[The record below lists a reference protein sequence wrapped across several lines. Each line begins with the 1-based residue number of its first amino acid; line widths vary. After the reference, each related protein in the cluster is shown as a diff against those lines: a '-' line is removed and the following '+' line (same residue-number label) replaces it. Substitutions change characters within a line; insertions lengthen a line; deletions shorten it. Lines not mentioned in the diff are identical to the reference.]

1 MKTISLSEFT
11 SNFMEISN
19 NLTASEVRM
28 LYLLI
33 TQPDVIKISQ
43 QMFASKI
50 GTHRR
55 TISIGYKTLTNHGY
69 ITIPDNPSR
78 LQQNIG
84 VNIMSRHA
92 VKNNVVSTDINNTGN
107 GINSTD
113 IKIEI
118 ENNEKIKKN
127 ENSVNTRSEMADKNE
142 SVTSGILYK
151 KFLQEILG
159 YKKYAIIPQF
169 FEEFPDKHT
178 DILIDLRTELPDF
191 IDFLAIKYGF
201 EEELRIL
208 RISNSQIKELK
219 KNILHKEN
227 LCNELSA
234 NYIKYF
240 RQERKKLAVQVIRQA
255 LIYYPFKFEKF
266 LHDIREYRYDDFDE
280 IVQAMIWDIYKTD
293 RLNKK
298 DNVSSNP

>member
-19 NLTASEVRM
+19 NLTSSEVRM

-43 QMFASKI
+43 QKFANRI

-55 TISIGYKTLTNHGY
+55 TVSIGYKTLTNHRY
-69 ITIPDNPSR
+69 ITIPENPSKHR
-78 LQQNIG
+78 KDIG
-84 VNIMSRHA
+84 VNIAHPH
-92 VKNNVVSTDINNTGN
+92 VEKNNLTLTDNKNAKN
-107 GINSTD
+107 GINITD
-113 IKIEI
+113 IKIEK
-118 ENNEKIKKN
+118 ENNEKITRN
-127 ENSVNTRSEMADKNE
+127 ENSVNTRSEMPDKNE
-142 SVTSGILYK
+142 SGTSGILYK
-151 KFLQEILG
+151 KFLQEILV

-178 DILIDLRTELPDF
+178 DILIDLRTDLPDF

-227 LCNELSA
+227 LCNVLSD

-255 LIYYPFKFEKF
+255 AIYYPFKFEKF

-280 IVQAMIWDIYKTD
+280 IVQAMIKDIYKTD
-293 RLNKK
+293 RLTKK
-298 DNVSSNP
+298 DNISSNP